1 MIKDISEAM
10 SVHVPEPRYRDR
22 GKKLENILTNVCN
35 ELGYVGRLTDNKAD
49 VEFILGVV
57 GSYLIAKA
65 NGKLTDDVQPP
76 SYIFNESLFP
86 AIESMEDVI
95 VEEIEDD
102 DNGTAA

>member
-22 GKKLENILTNVCN
+22 GKKLENILTNICT
-35 ELGYVGRLTDNKAD
+35 ELGYVGRLTENKAD

-65 NGKLTDDVQPP
+65 GGKLTDDVQPP
-76 SYIFNESLFP
+76 SYIFNENLFK
-86 AIESMEDVI
+86 AIDNMEDLI

-102 DNGTAA
+102 DGTAA